1 MPKLAVVLLVLLILP
16 LSYFDAAGGQAAEGD
31 RRGNGLARY
40 LQRGGRDNE
49 AECQINTPGSSW
61 GKCCLTRMC
70 GPMCCARSGCTCVYH
85 WRRGHGCSCPG

>member
-1 MPKLAVVLLVLLILP
+1 MLKLEMMLVVLLILP
-16 LSYFDAAGGQAAEGD
+16 LFYFDAGGQVVQRD
-31 RRGNGLARY
+31 WRSDGLARY
-40 LQRGGRDNE
+40 LQRGDRDVR
-49 AECQINTPGSSW
+49 ECNINTPGSSW